1 MSRAR
6 RQQYM
11 LRTEASEQEK
21 VIKMVAAFDYPNTM
35 EKVLPIEEIVE
46 RITEKGYKVEIG
58 KIDMMLMQTEGK
70 RIKVYEETEL

>member
-11 LRTEASEQEK
+11 LRTEMAK

>member
-1 MSRAR
+1 MA
-6 RQQYM
+6 
-11 LRTEASEQEK
+11 K
-21 VIKMVAAFDYPNTM
+21 VIKMVAAFDYPNIM

>member
-1 MSRAR
+1 MA
-6 RQQYM
+6 
-11 LRTEASEQEK
+11 K

-46 RITEKGYKVEIG
+46 RITEKGYKVVIG

>member
-1 MSRAR
+1 MA
-6 RQQYM
+6 
-11 LRTEASEQEK
+11 K

-46 RITEKGYKVEIG
+46 RITEKGYKVDIG

>member
-1 MSRAR
+1 MV
-6 RQQYM
+6 
-11 LRTEASEQEK
+11 K

>member
-1 MSRAR
+1 M
-6 RQQYM
+6 
-11 LRTEASEQEK
+11 EK

>member
-1 MSRAR
+1 MA
-6 RQQYM
+6 
-11 LRTEASEQEK
+11 K

-46 RITEKGYKVEIG
+46 RITEKDYKVEIG

>member
-1 MSRAR
+1 MA
-6 RQQYM
+6 
-11 LRTEASEQEK
+11 K

-70 RIKVYEETEL
+70 RTKVYEETEL

>member
-1 MSRAR
+1 MA
-6 RQQYM
+6 
-11 LRTEASEQEK
+11 K
-21 VIKMVAAFDYPNTM
+21 VIKMVAALDYPNTM

>member
-1 MSRAR
+1 MA
-6 RQQYM
+6 
-11 LRTEASEQEK
+11 K

-35 EKVLPIEEIVE
+35 EKVLPIEENVE

>member
-1 MSRAR
+1 MA
-6 RQQYM
+6 
-11 LRTEASEQEK
+11 K

-35 EKVLPIEEIVE
+35 EKVLPMEEIVE

>member
-1 MSRAR
+1 MA
-6 RQQYM
+6 
-11 LRTEASEQEK
+11 K

>member
-1 MSRAR
+1 MA
-6 RQQYM
+6 
-11 LRTEASEQEK
+11 K
-21 VIKMVAAFDYPNTM
+21 VIKMVAAFDQPNTM

-70 RIKVYEETEL
+70 RIKVYEETELQKTEEKQNGSKKM

>member
-1 MSRAR
+1 MA
-6 RQQYM
+6 
-11 LRTEASEQEK
+11 K

-35 EKVLPIEEIVE
+35 EKVLLIEEIVE